1 MEEMIKLCFII
12 GMICLLLWGGFLAL
26 TTGANMMK
34 NLNEKMRQSLI
45 YK

>member
-1 MEEMIKLCFII
+1 MIKLCFII

-26 TTGANMMK
+26 TTGINIVAK
-34 NLNEKMRQSLI
+34 LTEKMSQSLI

>member
-26 TTGANMMK
+26 TTGANILG
-34 NLNEKMRQSLI
+34 NFYTI
-45 YK
+45 YINQYI